1 MKYFQTFRTNWREF
15 LKNRSDVYLLSG
27 GILFLSLVVLG
38 ISNFFG
44 WNEARPGTV
53 IPDPVLALF
62 EPIDLTWITFIVLYG
77 ILLVIVLYM
86 LPRPKIL
93 LFAAYGYGLLV
104 AVRMAT
110 MFLLPLEA
118 PPSIIP
124 LEDPF
129 IAIIGG
135 GVTLQKDLF
144 FSGHTGTSFFFFL
157 ILENKLLKYIML
169 AVTIIIG
176 SFVLLQHV
184 HYSIDVF
191 SAPFFTFA
199 VFSITRKFVS
209 SYLSQKGII

>member
-1 MKYFQTFRTNWREF
+1 MNYFNTFSQNWRSF
-15 LKNRSDVYLLSG
+15 LKNKSDIYLLTG
-27 GILFLSLVVLG
+27 GILFLLAVVIG

-44 WNEARPGTV
+44 WNEARPGTI
-53 IPDPVLALF
+53 IPDPILSLF
-62 EPIDLTWITFIVLYG
+62 KPVDLTWLTFFVLYG
-77 ILLVIVLYM
+77 ILIVVVLHM
-86 LPRPKIL
+86 LPRPKL
-93 LFAAYGYGLLV
+93 LVYAAYGYGLLV
-104 AVRMAT
+104 LVRMIT

-144 FSGHTGTSFFFFL
+144 FSGHTGSAFFFFL
-157 ILENKLLKYIML
+157 LLENKLLKYTML
-169 AVTIIIG
+169 AVAIIIG

-191 SAPFFTFA
+191 SAPFFTYA
-199 VFSITRKFVS
+199 VFTITKKFVTR
-209 SYLSQKGII
+209 YIPE